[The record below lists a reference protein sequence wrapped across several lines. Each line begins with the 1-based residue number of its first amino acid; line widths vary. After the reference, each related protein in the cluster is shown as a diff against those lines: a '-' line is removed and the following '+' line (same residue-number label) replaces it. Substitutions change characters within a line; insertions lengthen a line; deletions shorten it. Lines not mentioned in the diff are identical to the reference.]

1 MSGFIPP
8 DFINKILDVSD
19 IITVI
24 ESYTPL
30 KKSGNNYVGRCPFCQ
45 DPEGRKPA
53 LNVNAE
59 RQLFNC
65 FKCPAGGN
73 VIGFIRSIEN
83 TGFVESIE
91 VLASKAGLEVPYE
104 QSSKTREDRKPIF
117 QVLKS
122 ALDFYANFLANDDSA
137 ERVREY
143 VSGERQI
150 SPDTC
155 KRFSMGY
162 APHYSDDTLTSY
174 LSKSGFTDDLQIKAG
189 LAKVKNNKLIDFFRG
204 RLMFPIRDRQGRT
217 VGFGGRVMD
226 SKFLPKYLNSPNTAV
241 FTKGKELYGLFE
253 ASQDRRKL
261 SRIYVVEGYMDVVSM
276 SENGIT
282 NTVAT
287 LGVATS
293 DIYTQRLLQLVN
305 EVIFCFDGDKAGR
318 GAAWSAFKKILS
330 SIKDGAEIKFQFLP
344 ENEDPASLLEK
355 ESKEVFEE
363 RLKNSLLLSEYF
375 SNRLS
380 ALSGTGSL
388 EKKASLA
395 TQAMDLLKT
404 MPNSSIK
411 KLLELEVSKVTGL
424 ALKDIEENSK
434 FKPVKPMDQR
444 KPFPPRQ
451 GRDKRDKIFEP
462 DGIATKALMALI
474 TYPHLISEIHS
485 TDWIKELNSPES
497 SLFLKVVDHFKA
509 YPDSSEAYLLSALSN
524 EYESFI
530 ASLLSDTPLL
540 EEKNSIAYF
549 QDCLKAMK
557 KNNPIKR
564 TEELKSL
571 LKEKKLSEDETF
583 ELQQHL
589 LLKIDDLDGKDKELL
604 RNLSTGSFEQLTN
617 KKNN

>member
-1 MSGFIPP
+1 M
-8 DFINKILDVSD
+8 
-19 IITVI
+19 
-24 ESYTPL
+24 
-30 KKSGNNYVGRCPFCQ
+30 
-45 DPEGRKPA
+45 
-53 LNVNAE
+53 
-59 RQLFNC
+59 
-65 FKCPAGGN
+65 
-73 VIGFIRSIEN
+73 
-83 TGFVESIE
+83 
-91 VLASKAGLEVPYE
+91 
-104 QSSKTREDRKPIF
+104 
-117 QVLKS
+117 KS
-122 ALDFYANFLANDDSA
+122 ALDFYANILANDDSA

-226 SKFLPKYLNSPNTAV
+226 LKFLPKYLNSPNTAV

-375 SNRLS
+375 SKRLS

-395 TQAMDLLKT
+395 TQAMDLLKA

-411 KLLELEVSKVTGL
+411 KLLELEVSKITGL

-434 FKPVKPMDQR
+434 FKPAKTQGQR
-444 KPFPPRQ
+444 KPFPRRQ
-451 GRDKRDKIFEP
+451 GRNKRDKIFEP
-462 DGIATKALMALI
+462 DGITTKALMALI

-497 SLFLKVVDHFKA
+497 NLFLKVVDHFKT
-509 YPDSSEAYLLSALSN
+509 YPDSSEAYLLSALSD

-540 EEKNSIAYF
+540 EEKNSTAYF
-549 QDCLKAMK
+549 QDCLKAMMK
-557 KNNPIKR
+557 DNPIKR
-564 TEELKSL
+564 IKELKAL

-589 LLKIDDLDGKDKELL
+589 LWKMDDLDDKDKELL
-604 RNLSTGSFEQLTN
+604 RNLSRGS
-617 KKNN
+617 